1 IWTICILVL
10 TSLFLVGY
18 FIWVGFYH
26 ISLFTVGLGGMV
38 GMLLLRI
45 ILEAISIHKFKNIAF
60 GKPYKEYTQ
69 LIIKFYH
76 WRKKIH
82 YVLTPVI
89 YICYSVG
96 FAMILPILKANISQG
111 FFTYIIISG
120 IIVFLGM

>member
-1 IWTICILVL
+1 
-10 TSLFLVGY
+10 
-18 FIWVGFYH
+18 
-26 ISLFTVGLGGMV
+26 MV

-69 LIIKFYH
+69 SIIKFYH

-96 FAMILPILKANISQG
+96 FAMILPILKTNISQG

-120 IIVFLGM
+120 IIVFLGMGLFIYKQIKKEMDLMKYLKSMELK